1 MLDLNLDP
9 DNPPAHY
16 PIYDASG
23 GGGGGGGNGGGAN
36 TDTSSTNK
44 DSSTHDAT
52 SAKSKFSIPI
62 TFHACDITSLPAL
75 TALLDELR
83 PDVVFHT
90 ASPHADAPAAV
101 LERVNVQG
109 TANVI
114 EACRAARLDGREG
127 ASEGKLPRRARALV
141 YTSSA
146 SVVFDA
152 RRKHPAGLVNAD
164 ERWPVVTGKAQS
176 EFYTDTK
183 VSIRCFPTLRLHS
196 VRCGCGDYIRTVIL

>member
-1 MLDLNLDP
+1 M
-9 DNPPAHY
+9 
-16 PIYDASG
+16 
-23 GGGGGGGNGGGAN
+23 
-36 TDTSSTNK
+36 
-44 DSSTHDAT
+44 
-52 SAKSKFSIPI
+52 
-62 TFHACDITSLPAL
+62 
-75 TALLDELR
+75 
-83 PDVVFHT
+83 VFHT

-114 EACRAARLDGREG
+114 EACRAARLDGAEG
-127 ASEGKLPRRARALV
+127 DGGSNGKMQGARLRALV

-164 ERWPVVTGKAQS
+164 ERWPVVMGKAQS

-183 VSIRCFPTLRLHS
+183 VSIRIFLLLLGARPALPLVIVVSTTCAIEYNFEQNQYRK
-196 VRCGCGDYIRTVIL
+196 YRTSKIQHLLT